1 MERAYVYIFP
11 SPHNSYYAVN
21 YDATNAKANMLL
33 SLFDIWYSKGEH
45 KLSKDGN
52 HQEVWFEL
60 MPAVATFACFKN
72 ALKRCGVEVVD
83 KYPF

>member
-11 SPHNSYYAVN
+11 SPHGTYNAVN

-33 SLFDIWYSKGEH
+33 SLFDIWYSKGER
-45 KLSKDGN
+45 KLSNDGN

-60 MPAVATFACFKN
+60 KPAVATFTCFRN